1 MACLVCYTQ
10 VSTSFARMWKRWRA
24 LNQISTGESA
34 GSLSAQF
41 FCWSVLLRLLLF
53 VWASACMYRLWNG
66 LPVIHVSNARVSV
79 CLLGISR
86 LKIIGVINMLLSAD
100 KGFDSLSTTDY
111 SASVKCSSL
120 HVKSVIVFFFLFIG
134 VIHLFAVVTIV
145 WLGCNAVLSFLNQ
158 LFNAFINLS
167 VQFIPL
173 KGVSCFKGIE

>member
-53 VWASACMYRLWNG
+53 VWASACMYKLWNG

-120 HVKSVIVFFFLFIG
+120 HVKSVIVFLFVHRCHTFLCCCDDSLARVQCSA
-134 VIHLFAVVTIV
+134 VISQSIIQCIHKSVSAVYTTE
-145 WLGCNAVLSFLNQ
+145 GGQ
-158 LFNAFINLS
+158 LL
-167 VQFIPL
+167 
-173 KGVSCFKGIE
+173 